1 MPPSAKGSF
10 VKSGQKNEPQDAAVT
25 ISGPILKK
33 QLALGNHG
41 LLTS

>member
-1 MPPSAKGSF
+1 MHPSAKGSF
-10 VKSGQKNEPQDAAVT
+10 VMSGQKKVPQDAVVT